1 MRRALGAILVAAS
14 LACGAAAH
22 AEPAPDPAE
31 SPQAG
36 WNNVL
41 GEYVQDGRVDYQG
54 IAAWPN
60 RLDAFLGWA
69 EATDPSTLPA
79 REGQLA
85 FWINA
90 YNACAIQGV
99 LERYPVASVKRISGF
114 FDERPCRVAGAA
126 RTLNEIEAQGRALG
140 DWRIHMAVVCASSSC
155 PILRREA
162 YAADRLDAQLR
173 DNTERFLRDP
183 SRGLRLDGRTLWV
196 SRIFTWYAADVVP
209 GGRLQPATLVDAL
222 TPYLAPGQ
230 AGPARAA
237 RTLKFL
243 DYDWALNDQGA
254 GNAG

>member
-1 MRRALGAILVAAS
+1 MTLFLLAVILAWP
-14 LACGAAAH
+14 AAARAADVDH
-22 AEPAPDPAE
+22 APWDALLRRHVDEA
-31 SPQAG
+31 
-36 WNNVL
+36 
-41 GEYVQDGRVDYQG
+41 GRVDYRGLGQD
-54 IAAWPN
+54 
-60 RLDAFLGWA
+60 RVTLDGYLAGMA
-69 EATDPSTLPA
+69 EADVSGLPPA
-79 REGQLA
+79 DQLA

-230 AGPARAA
+230 AGPARTA